1 MNQRFVTLKTT
12 QLRILKHFNF
22 VVKNQQH
29 IQEVCV
35 CGLIISVCVSKAT
48 CIYKASGIPLSG
60 GGAQKTP
67 VVHNSQSDESAELLN

>member
-12 QLRILKHFNF
+12 KLRMLKHFYF

-35 CGLIISVCVSKAT
+35 CV
-48 CIYKASGIPLSG
+48 
-60 GGAQKTP
+60 
-67 VVHNSQSDESAELLN
+67 D